1 MCALVTG
8 VQTCALPIYLVLAP
22 AVGEPHLDAAAA
34 GAHVAGGGLDLV
46 PGRRRQVQCWL
57 VRLAHGRIVHARR
70 ESVTKVALAAQLLL
84 QQLAVAQ
91 LRQFAD
97 VAGHARAGIDGV
109 AGPAGHRSDIAYS
122 AAADWRR
129 AEEDTVDQGAGAVR
143 AERE

>member
-70 ESVTKVALAAQLLL
+70 ASVTKVALAAPLFL
-84 QQLAVAQ
+84 QPFAVAQ

-97 VAGHARAGIDGV
+97 FADHARAGLGGV
-109 AGPAGHRSDIAYS
+109 AGPAAPRSAIRYR
-122 AAADWRR
+122 AAA
-129 AEEDTVDQGAGAVR
+129 A
-143 AERE
+143 